1 MIAGSKLQRVNVHAP
16 HFPLHRYYTQIEET
30 AGPGEL
36 DDDNGVA
43 VSCLPCANFELLV
56 FD

>member
-1 MIAGSKLQRVNVHAP
+1 MIAGSKLQRVNVHA
-16 HFPLHRYYTQIEET
+16 HRHYTQIEET